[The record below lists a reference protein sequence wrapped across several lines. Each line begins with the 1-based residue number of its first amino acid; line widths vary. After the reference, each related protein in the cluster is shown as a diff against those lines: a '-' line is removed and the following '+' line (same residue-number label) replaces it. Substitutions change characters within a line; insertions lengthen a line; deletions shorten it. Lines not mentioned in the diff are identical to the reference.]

1 MERRFRR
8 LGIAVLGAAAI
19 VVVVLLVVFRVV
31 GPPRWPDDAIF
42 VPRDA
47 ATIQQAVDLAFAGAT
62 IVLQGQDEAF
72 RGPVT
77 IDIANL
83 TLASSRG
90 GAKLE
95 ASGTEP
101 ALTIRADGA
110 IVRGLEIAS
119 ESIGIRIESD
129 RSRIENIRVQD
140 APIGLQ
146 LLSASGCELRE
157 IEVRGGRIGLELVS
171 SGGNVLTDIVV
182 RGASESGLKAL
193 GSWDN
198 VLEAVAVFGAPIGLS
213 LGHGST
219 ENKLRGCH
227 VEQASI
233 AGVEFR
239 GSNDNLLVDSTV
251 RNSRIGVVLEGVTG
265 NEILGCEI
273 HDIVAAGL
281 LLRQAV
287 QNRATENTINTS
299 QDAGILL
306 FQSAENALAYNRIE
320 ECAGAGLRLDG
331 SDRNLVIGNVFSGN
345 VVGIQADRSS
355 QSRVLRNTVS
365 SSELAGFV
373 FAGGDKNRVLDNG
386 LFDAQFGIVLA
397 ESGENTLL
405 RNRIEDQSVAGL
417 CVINGSQANG
427 IAECR
432 ISSCGVGVLIAVSA
446 RSEVLNNRLHENDVG
461 LLLARPDFGT
471 RIEGNTIEANRI
483 GLRQDGSLEI
493 AASLAPLGIDL
504 LEGGEIASPVV
515 ANNVFA
521 NNDEFDVLNK
531 SEPPVYVGGNWWGG
545 GEGVRDLDLAEVS
558 DGVHLEGSA
567 WKGTLAIGTEA
578 DVAQEIL
585 GRILQYALTDAGL
598 RVIDLIGMGDSD
610 RVREA
615 LRMQD
620 VDFIWWGTSET
631 IVPEGVGGEG
641 EIDTAPIPATRHW
654 TAVISEETAQRLT
667 DTTLS
672 AFAVLMR
679 ESEET
684 FRYTAPRALGEA
696 VAASFEQAYG
706 LSESVGSANRAET
719 LGEAEALLKFGAVEM
734 AIVDNLEETLTF
746 SGFVAIEDDLGVFE
760 SVGILVASRHDL
772 LARFPEIDG
781 VLADLID
788 LLTTSAIHDL
798 VSRVRLLQRR
808 PEAVAREYLVQQG
821 LLAE

>member
-8 LGIAVLGAAAI
+8 LGIAVLGAVAI

-47 ATIQQAVDLAFAGAT
+47 ATIQHALGIAPLGAT
-62 IVLQGQDEAF
+62 IILQTQDAPL

-77 IDIANL
+77 IDVASV
-83 TLASSRG
+83 TLAAAGRRV
-90 GAKLE
+90 KLE
-95 ASGTEP
+95 ASGSDP
-101 ALTIRADGA
+101 ALTILADG
-110 IVRGLEIAS
+110 VVVEGLDILS
-119 ESIGIRIESD
+119 ESIGIRIEAD

-157 IEVRGGRIGLELVS
+157 IEVRGGRIGLELIS

-193 GSWDN
+193 GSWGN
-198 VLEAVAVFGAPIGLS
+198 VFEAVAVSGAPIGLS
-213 LGHGST
+213 LEQGSS

-227 VEQASI
+227 VESASI
-233 AGVEFR
+233 AGVEFH
-239 GSNDNLLVDSTV
+239 GSNDNLLVDTTV
-251 RNSRIGVVLEGVTG
+251 HSSRIGIVLEGVTG
-265 NEILGCEI
+265 NEILGCGI
-273 HDIVAAGL
+273 RDIDAAGL
-281 LLRQAV
+281 LLQQAV
-287 QNRATENTINTS
+287 QNRATENTIDAS

-306 FQSAENALAYNRIE
+306 LQSAENALAYNRIE
-320 ECAGAGLRLDG
+320 ECAGAGLRLDE
-331 SDRNLVIGNVFSGN
+331 SDRNLVIGNVLSRN
-345 VVGIQADRSS
+345 AVGIQADRSS
-355 QSRVLRNTVS
+355 RSRVLRNTVS
-365 SSELAGFV
+365 SSELAGFIFV
-373 FAGGDKNRVLDNG
+373 GGDKNRVLDNG
-386 LFDAQFGIVLA
+386 LFDAQFGVVLV
-397 ESGENTLL
+397 ESGENALL
-405 RNRIEDQSVAGL
+405 RNRIEDQSAAGL
-417 CVINGSQANG
+417 CVVNGSQANG

-432 ISSCGVGVLIAVSA
+432 ISSCGVGVLIGVSA
-446 RSEVLNNRLHENDVG
+446 RSEVLNNWLRENDVG

-493 AASLAPLGIDL
+493 ATSLAPLGIDL

-515 ANNVFA
+515 ANNVFS

-531 SEPPVYVGGNWWGG
+531 SELPVYVGGNWWGG
-545 GEGVRDLDLAEVS
+545 GESVRDLDLAEVS

-585 GRILQYALTDAGL
+585 GRILQYALTDVGL

-610 RVREA
+610 RVKEA
-615 LRMQD
+615 LRMRD
-620 VDFIWWGTSET
+620 VDFIWWRTSET
-631 IVPEGVGGEG
+631 IVPEGVDGEG

-654 TAVISEETAQRLT
+654 TAVVSEETAQRLPE
-667 DTTLS
+667 TTLS

-679 ESEET
+679 EFDET
-684 FRYTAPRALGEA
+684 FRYTAPRAFGEA

-706 LSESVGSANRAET
+706 LSGSIGSANRTET

-760 SVGILVASRHDL
+760 SVGILIASRHDL
-772 LARFPEIDG
+772 RTRFPEIDD
-781 VLADLID
+781 VLVDLID
-788 LLTTSAIHDL
+788 RLTTATIHDL